1 LGAKEEQIVADYAL
15 TNGWIEPISFLNDDV
30 DPEVTRYIM
39 AAEPEYMAEALNTM
53 KEEFGSI
60 SGYLRE
66 GLGLSNADRD
76 KIREILVN

>member
-1 LGAKEEQIVADYAL
+1 
-15 TNGWIEPISFLNDDV
+15 
-30 DPEVTRYIM
+30 M
-39 AAEPEYMAEALNTM
+39 AAEPEYMAKALTTM

-60 SGYLRE
+60 SGYLSE